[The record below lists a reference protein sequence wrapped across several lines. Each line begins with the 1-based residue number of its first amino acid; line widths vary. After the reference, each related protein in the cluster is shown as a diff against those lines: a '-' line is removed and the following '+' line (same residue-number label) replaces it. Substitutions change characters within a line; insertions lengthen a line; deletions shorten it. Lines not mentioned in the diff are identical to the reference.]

1 MPLSFTNPK
10 VSMHV
15 RMCVTAGLCLSLL
28 LVGCKSDP
36 ATVEHWEKRIEGAKT
51 KKEKIKAVEDLRNSK
66 YLTAAMLPML
76 RAHLAREK
84 APEVKAA
91 IVRLLGEQK
100 DVGALSELE
109 NVMDPG
115 ASDSESKS
123 LNKELAIAL
132 GRLGDPK
139 GVATLTKLLKTK
151 DNYTVIAAC
160 EALGAL
166 QAKEAFAPLY
176 DLATDDTV
184 EPFITKK
191 AIEALGEIA
200 DPRSIPGLIKAMFK
214 DRKGVSFYR
223 ESSFALYKL
232 GQPAADAMVPVVDR
246 SDKALSAWADQNN
259 IKDIALMLKGAQL
272 VGDFHDLRA
281 EKALLGY
288 LGYKTEFDDLR
299 LLVRMQAADAL
310 GRMRSKEAV
319 KPVAA
324 LLTEEDPVA
333 RKAYVWALARIGN
346 KDALPKLVE
355 SAGKGPWDS
364 REESIRGTA
373 MLGDDPAPF
382 AKFTAAEQKLFE
394 AECADA
400 EGQGPCKDVA
410 DSVKK
415 HVEKIKAYAL
425 RAEAG
430 KACKSDATCWAK
442 KLDDPN
448 EGVRERAAYEVG
460 RSGNASL
467 VGELMKRLREK
478 NLDTRLAFIQGADW
492 LIDSKAALAEA
503 KALLPALTT
512 QIAEE
517 RGKTEYDRVNEDL
530 KRLHV
535 KIAR

>member
-1 MPLSFTNPK
+1 
-10 VSMHV
+10 MHV
-15 RMCVTAGLCLSLL
+15 RMAVTAGLCLSLL

-51 KKEKIKAVEDLRNSK
+51 KKEKIKAVEDLRTSK

-76 RAHLAREK
+76 HQHLEREK
-84 APEVKAA
+84 AAEVKAA
-91 IVRLLGEQK
+91 IVRVLGEQK
-100 DVGALSELE
+100 DASAVSDLEGA
-109 NVMDPG
+109 MDP
-115 ASDSESKS
+115 AASESDAKS
-123 LNKELAIAL
+123 LNKEIAIAL
-132 GRLGDPK
+132 GRIGDPK
-139 GVATLTKLLKTK
+139 GVPTLTKLLKTR

-166 QAKEAFAPLY
+166 QAKEAFQPLF
-176 DLATDDTV
+176 DLATDESV

-200 DPRSIPGLIKAMFK
+200 DPKSIPALIKAMFK

-223 ESSFALYKL
+223 EASFALYKL

-246 SDKALSAWADQNN
+246 TDKALYAWADQNN

-281 EKALLGY
+281 EKALIGY
-288 LGYKTEFDDLR
+288 LGYKSEFDDIR
-299 LLVRMQAADAL
+299 LLFRMQAADAL
-310 GRMRSKEAV
+310 GRMRSKDAV
-319 KPVAA
+319 KPLAA
-324 LLTEEDPVA
+324 LLTEEDATA
-333 RKAYVWALARIGN
+333 RKSYVWALARIGS
-346 KDALPKLVE
+346 KDALPKLIE

-373 MLGDDPAPF
+373 MLTDDPAPF
-382 AKFTAAEQKLFE
+382 AKFAAAEAKLFE

-410 DSVKK
+410 ESAKK
-415 HVEKIKAYAL
+415 HVEKIKGYEL

-430 KACKSDATCWAK
+430 KACKGDAACWAK

-460 RSGNASL
+460 RSGNAAL
-467 VGELMKRLREK
+467 VSELMKRLREK

-492 LIDSKAALAEA
+492 LADAKAGRAEA
-503 KALLPALTT
+503 KKDLPALTA
-512 QIAEE
+512 QIADE

-535 KIAR
+535 KISR